1 MKKILFLT
9 LSNIGDV
16 ILTLPILDFLRAE
29 YADAKITVM
38 VGPRPRQIFE
48 GNPYIDKVIVYDK
61 HARFK
66 DQIRLFRQLK
76 KEKFDIVL
84 DLRNSLFGALLPARE
99 KGMAAAFIPRRLKH
113 MKDRHMFRNRALL
126 KKEPLGRQETTL
138 FINPKDRARLKEL
151 LIQRGIAGDD
161 TVVVISAGARSHIK
175 RWPKEK
181 FLELISRLIEE
192 TRCKVI
198 LVGDKDDIN
207 TAKYIVENCRHPIV
221 DFTGKTT
228 IPELAYLLERA
239 NLVITNDSAVLH
251 LASYLNS
258 NIVAIFGPTNEAKYG
273 PWSDNWAVVR
283 KEIFCRPCQKAQCRF
298 GTLEC
303 MSLIKVE
310 DVLRAA
316 RNLLARGCELQ
327 ATSHEV
333 FKRILIV
340 RTDRIGD
347 VLLSTPVIKAMRQAC
362 PSAYIAMMVSPYTKE
377 IVDGNPYLDSVITY
391 DKDNMHKSWQRTL
404 RFAHNLKKR
413 KFDLALVLHPTNRVH
428 LVTFLAGIPKR
439 IGYGRKLG
447 FLLTEMIKH
456 TKHLGQK
463 HEVEYNLDLVRHLG
477 IEPQD
482 RSLFMPIKPA
492 AEEWAVQAFKQEG
505 IKEGD
510 KLLAIHP
517 GASCPSKIWPNERF
531 AEVADKLVEKCGFKV
546 LLISGPKDAGLAHKV
561 IKNMRHPAV
570 DFSGRTSVAQLAS
583 LLKRCRLFISN
594 DSGPVHIATAVGTPV
609 ISIFGRNQPGLSPKR
624 WGPVGE
630 NDKALHKDAGCIECL
645 AHNCIRGFLCL
656 KEISAADVLN
666 MVDLVLKL

>member
-151 LIQRGIAGDD
+151 FIQRGIAGDD

-303 MSLIKVE
+303 MSLIKV
-310 DVLRAA
+310 
-316 RNLLARGCELQ
+316 
-327 ATSHEV
+327 
-333 FKRILIV
+333 
-340 RTDRIGD
+340 
-347 VLLSTPVIKAMRQAC
+347 
-362 PSAYIAMMVSPYTKE
+362 
-377 IVDGNPYLDSVITY
+377 
-391 DKDNMHKSWQRTL
+391 
-404 RFAHNLKKR
+404 
-413 KFDLALVLHPTNRVH
+413 
-428 LVTFLAGIPKR
+428 
-439 IGYGRKLG
+439 
-447 FLLTEMIKH
+447 
-456 TKHLGQK
+456 
-463 HEVEYNLDLVRHLG
+463 
-477 IEPQD
+477 
-482 RSLFMPIKPA
+482 
-492 AEEWAVQAFKQEG
+492 
-505 IKEGD
+505 
-510 KLLAIHP
+510 
-517 GASCPSKIWPNERF
+517 
-531 AEVADKLVEKCGFKV
+531 
-546 LLISGPKDAGLAHKV
+546 
-561 IKNMRHPAV
+561 
-570 DFSGRTSVAQLAS
+570 
-583 LLKRCRLFISN
+583 
-594 DSGPVHIATAVGTPV
+594 
-609 ISIFGRNQPGLSPKR
+609 
-624 WGPVGE
+624 
-630 NDKALHKDAGCIECL
+630 
-645 AHNCIRGFLCL
+645 
-656 KEISAADVLN
+656 
-666 MVDLVLKL
+666 